1 MDWNSKIDEQ
11 IAGNTIMV
19 YMRGNREA
27 PRCGFSARVLNVL
40 NQLGAP
46 FATEDMDQ
54 DRALW
59 DTLAKR
65 NDWPTSPQIY
75 IKGEFIGGCDIF
87 IEMFKSGELKQLI
100 EA

>member
-1 MDWNSKIDEQ
+1 MDWESKIDEQ
-11 IAGNTIMV
+11 IAENTIMV

-75 IKGEFIGGCDIF
+75 IKGEFVGGCDIF

-100 EA
+100 DA